1 MKYGNTT
8 IGGMSFGS
16 TRIGGAKYGNTLVFN
31 PGSPQPTT
39 TIPYI
44 RNTGLD
50 AYIDT
55 GITADATTRVV
66 IWARNFNIDT
76 LFLFG
81 SRISGTDRAFSLFAD
96 SGANSGYI
104 GIGYGNT
111 STFLSNDQV
120 NYLSDYHK
128 YELNAGA
135 LLIDD
140 VQIGVGSGT
149 FSSDNNK
156 NIHLFGLNNNG
167 THVATRYPVDVC
179 AVKIYKG
186 GSLVR
191 NFTPVSSPSVG
202 LYDSVSDTVF
212 TNAGNSGS
220 FTYGTFNSNAYSRL
234 DYVECTGGQYI
245 DTGLVGGYS
254 LPIFAV
260 ATPTSSTP
268 GWYVVVG
275 SRNGTSAMCYLN
287 FGDGTTANSK
297 TSVAYIAATKH
308 LYSSVVTGDKIVFTK
323 KNNVFTANRNHSQ
336 LGTYTGGASTSF
348 SSVYNCYVGGM
359 NSSGNLDA
367 AFVGRIYYVGMG
379 SKNFVPALV
388 GGVAGFYDT
397 FNDVFYPSASGTPF
411 VAGTTI

>member
-140 VQIGVGSGT
+140 VQIGAGAGT

-156 NIHLFGLNNNG
+156 SIHLFGLNNNG
-167 THVATRYPVDVC
+167 THVATRYPVDIC

-186 GSLVR
+186 GNLVR
-191 NFTPVSSPSVG
+191 DYTPVSSPSVG
-202 LYDSVSDTVF
+202 FYDSVSNTVF
-212 TNAGNSGS
+212 TNANNSGT
-220 FTYGTFNSNAYSRL
+220 FGYGTFNPNAYSRL
-234 DYVECTGGQYI
+234 DYVSCDGDQYI
-245 DTGLVGGYS
+245 DTGLVGNYS
-254 LPIFAV
+254 IPIFAAV
-260 ATPTSSTP
+260 MPMGTTP
-268 GWYVVVG
+268 GTYVAVG
-275 SRNGTSAMCYLN
+275 SRTGESAMCNFY
-287 FGDGTTANSK
+287 FGDATTANSIVG
-297 TSVAYIAATKH
+297 VAYKAAFQR
-308 LYSSVVTGDKIVFTK
+308 LYNGVVTGDKIIFTK
-323 KNNVFTANRNHSQ
+323 KNNVFTANRNGVQ
-336 LGTYTGGASTSF
+336 LGTWTGDTSTTF
-348 SSVYNCYVGGM
+348 SAGYNCFIGGL
-359 NSSGNLDA
+359 NSSGNLNA
-367 AFVGRIYYVGMG
+367 PFVGRIFYVGMG

-388 GGVAGFYDT
+388 NNVAGFYDT
-397 FNDVFYPSASGTPF
+397 YNDVFYPSASNTPF
-411 VAGTTI
+411 VAGSTI